1 VTTLPAAELP
11 AWLAADPHRLR
22 GEFALVVHAF
32 AAAPAQ
38 AEASALDHVLR
49 SLLATLP
56 LKQAVELAAKVTGAP
71 RNALY
76 TRALAMKDRDA

>member
-1 VTTLPAAELP
+1 
-11 AWLAADPHRLR
+11 
-22 GEFALVVHAF
+22 
-32 AAAPAQ
+32 
-38 AEASALDHVLR
+38 VLR

-56 LKQAVELAAKVTGAP
+56 LKQAVELAAEVTGAP